1 MKKSFDDENIQT
13 LIGQYKSI
21 GELIKNMQEQ
31 RSNSDKFLDT
41 IILQY
46 PEFKLL
52 LNEGKDKL
60 KPKQITEDFIIKK
73 GIEIL
78 SQSPNIGVKELQK
91 KLGINNSTFYKFFKN
106 GINEM
111 KQKVFEKIDDEK
123 ILINN
128 SSDYSDSS
136 EKS

>member
-1 MKKSFDDENIQT
+1 MVS
-13 LIGQYKSI
+13 LILFYYK
-21 GELIKNMQEQ
+21 
-31 RSNSDKFLDT
+31 
-41 IILQY
+41 
-46 PEFKLL
+46 
-52 LNEGKDKL
+52 GKDKL

-111 KQKVFEKIDDEK
+111 KQKVFDKIEDEK
-123 ILINN
+123 IIINN
-128 SSDYSDSS
+128 SSDSS